1 MNKRER
7 LEILGVMDDMARNI
21 DEGAKRSVRP
31 VYGASEKLTPYHIGS
46 ALLLDIGS
54 RKVFLTAAHVVDHAD
69 VTTIYVGGAGS
80 LIPLEGEF
88 RGTPRGQSRR
98 RDRYDFSFLL
108 LSEDQVERIGDVPYL
123 TLDDIVWENGTYQND
138 QVFTALG
145 YPNSRNA
152 DIDNAVDKA
161 TSQLLSYSS
170 LSVRPKDIV
179 RALPNEAADHLFIRY
194 RNSSRYG
201 DDTPVRS
208 IDATGT
214 SGGALLDMGRLSDAV
229 AGRRSR
235 PRLAGLIIERVNGTL
250 VATKLETIFPYLL
263 VAMQEKFGGVDPKS
277 KAIETNR

>member
-7 LEILGVMDDMARNI
+7 LEILRVMDGMAAGI
-21 DEGAKRSVRP
+21 GEGAKRAVRP

-46 ALLLDIGS
+46 SLLLDVGG

-69 VTTIYVGGAGS
+69 VTTIYVGGGGS
-80 LIPLEGEF
+80 LVPLEGEF

-108 LSEDQVERIGDVPYL
+108 LSDEQVRHMGDVSYF
-123 TLDDIVWENGTYQND
+123 TLDDIVWENGTYQDD

-161 TSQLLSYSS
+161 TSQLLNYSS

-179 RALPNEAADHLFIRY
+179 RGLPNEAADHLFIRY
-194 RNSSRYG
+194 RNSSTYG
-201 DDTPVRS
+201 DDTPIRS
-208 IDATGT
+208 INATGT
-214 SGGALLDMGRLSDAV
+214 SGGALLDMGRLSDAI
-229 AGRRSR
+229 AGRHSR
-235 PRLAGLIIERVNGTL
+235 PRLAGLITERVNGTL

-263 VAMQEKFGGVDPKS
+263 TAMKEKFGGPDRTIERVDP
-277 KAIETNR
+277 AR